1 MTALQEEMTAAGA
14 HFQITVFSE
23 ACHAFTDPN
32 ASAIGLDGIAYDPIA
47 DRVSWA
53 GTIAL
58 LEATISDRARGP
70 GPSLMQRMI

>member
-1 MTALQEEMTAAGA
+1 MRQPSTLRALQEEMAAAGA
-14 HFQITVFSE
+14 RFQIMVFSE

-32 ASAIGLDGIAYDPIA
+32 ASAMGRDGIAYDPIA

-58 LEATISDRARGP
+58 LEATIGRRPNGP
-70 GPSLMQRMI
+70 GP